1 MIEDL
6 DSVFEDSPYGRKR
19 NSPSSAA
26 HYRTS
31 NGASVPSDLHLTL
44 TPECPLGVSDSGK
57 CLWYKAVTNSVLN
70 TLCLYYKDQQIS

>member
-19 NSPSSAA
+19 NNSPSSAA
-26 HYRTS
+26 HLRTS

-57 CLWYKAVTNSVLN
+57 
-70 TLCLYYKDQQIS
+70 